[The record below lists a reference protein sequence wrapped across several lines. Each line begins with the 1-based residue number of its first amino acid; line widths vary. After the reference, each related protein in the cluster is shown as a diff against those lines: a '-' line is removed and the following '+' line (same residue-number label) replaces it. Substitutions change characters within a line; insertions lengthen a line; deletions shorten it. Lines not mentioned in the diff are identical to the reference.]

1 MGNRPRSS
9 SPGARLRGVNAN
21 KIPPEARVLGQG
33 RYVTLLDEGGWEYA
47 VRPHVT
53 GIVVIVAI
61 TDDDHLVM
69 VQQHRAAVHNQVIEL
84 PAGMVGDTDDR
95 RDESLA
101 DAAARELTEETGYE
115 AREVVP
121 LAEGPIAVGMSNE
134 IVSFFHARGLTRVG
148 PGGGVESEQ
157 ITVHTIPLRELM
169 PFLKERAAAG
179 LGIDPKIY
187 AGLFLVG
194 ASVPR

>member
-1 MGNRPRSS
+1 
-9 SPGARLRGVNAN
+9 VNAN

-61 TDDDHLVM
+61 TDDDHLVL

-115 AREVVP
+115 ARDVVP

-157 ITVHTIPLRELM
+157 ITVHTVPLRELM